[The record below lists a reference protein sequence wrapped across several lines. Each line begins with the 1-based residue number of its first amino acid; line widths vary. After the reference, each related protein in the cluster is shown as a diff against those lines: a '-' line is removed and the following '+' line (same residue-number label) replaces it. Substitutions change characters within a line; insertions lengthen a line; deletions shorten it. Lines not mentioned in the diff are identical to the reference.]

1 MQAIVKKGAQHG
13 HVAFGRVSLI
23 SNQEKPAH
31 AATPRL
37 QYETHHNLGSTE
49 LLHPMQAIIKKG
61 AQHGHVAFGRV
72 SLISNQEK
80 PAHAATPRLQYETH
94 HDLGSTELLHPM
106 QAIVKKGAQ
115 HGHVAFGRVSLISN
129 QEKPAHAATPRLQYE
144 TRHNLGNTELLHP
157 MQAIADEGRAP
168 V

>member
-61 AQHGHVAFGRV
+61 GAAWSCCIWPRQLDFKSRKTCSRCHT
-72 SLISNQEK
+72 SL
-80 PAHAATPRLQYETH
+80 
-94 HDLGSTELLHPM
+94 
-106 QAIVKKGAQ
+106 AI
-115 HGHVAFGRVSLISN
+115 R
-129 QEKPAHAATPRLQYE
+129 
-144 TRHNLGNTELLHP
+144 
-157 MQAIADEGRAP
+157 
-168 V
+168 